1 MKTKTKTKTK
11 TKAKAKGILHGE
23 CIIFQSE
30 IPSDAISENHKNNV
44 VIVAPSEV
52 TGNHHVID
60 RPETGVEFFKSGN
73 RRFMKN
79 SVPTNVRCV
88 IAERHSAIEIP
99 PGNWEIGI
107 QQEFDY
113 FAMRKQNV
121 AD

>member
-1 MKTKTKTKTK
+1 MKATKS
-11 TKAKAKGILHGE
+11 KGIIHGE
-23 CIIFQSE
+23 CIIFQSQ
-30 IPSDAISENHKNNV
+30 IPEGAELENHNTDS

-60 RPETGVEFFKSGN
+60 RPRKGVEFFKSGAK
-73 RRFMKN
+73 RFMKN

-88 IAERHSAIEIP
+88 IAERHDAITIP
-99 PGNWEIGI
+99 PGQWEIAV

-113 FAMRKQNV
+113 HAMRKQNV